1 MPKACALKSCL
12 VLLLLLL
19 AGAASAQDSQDRGEE
34 LRQAAS
40 AGDVAKVKALLDQGV
55 DVNAANQYGGTA
67 LTFAARRGNAEMV
80 KLLLERGADPNR
92 KDNFYGFP
100 PLLAALRTG
109 ETEVAKLL
117 LAKTAEVDFQT
128 LSVAASRGNG
138 EVVKAI
144 LDKGRFTP
152 EQLAEALVV
161 ARHEGKDEAAKALE
175 AAGAKP
181 PPPATFQVDEETLKS
196 YVGEYEAEDGYALS
210 VRLKDGKLVA
220 IEEWD
225 ALDLGA
231 LDRAT
236 FRVQQYPALKVI
248 FNTENGKVTSLTL
261 DEGYQRMQLRKK

>member
-1 MPKACALKSCL
+1 MPTARAVKLCL
-12 VLLLLLL
+12 ALLLPFL
-19 AGAASAQDSQDRGEE
+19 AGAVSAQDSQDRGEE

-40 AGDVAKVKALLDQGV
+40 AGDVAKVKALLDQGA

-67 LTFAARRGNAEMV
+67 LAFAARRGNAEMV

-92 KDNFYGFP
+92 KDNYYGFP
-100 PLLAALRTG
+100 PLLSALRTG
-109 ETEVAKLL
+109 DAEVAKLL

-128 LSVAASRGNG
+128 LSLAVSRGNG
-138 EVVKAI
+138 EVVKAV

-152 EQLAEALVV
+152 EQLSDALAV
-161 ARHEGKDEAAKALE
+161 ARQEGKDEAVKALE

-196 YVGEYEAEDGYALS
+196 YVGEYEADDGYALS

-225 ALDLGA
+225 GLDLGA
-231 LDRAT
+231 LDKAT
-236 FRVQQYPALKVI
+236 FRAEQYPTLKLI
-248 FNTENGKVTSLTL
+248 FNTENGKVTGLTL
-261 DEGYQRMQLRKK
+261 DEGYRRTQLKRR